1 MRLITSSPTANVIL
15 DHHHDHFPYQA
26 RVPTTMQKPTT
37 PIFLLTLLLTPLSLA
52 AGSPPLSPRQSL
64 TPPAEC
70 DVIPT
75 WEVTTF
81 NWFNSSDNLD
91 CVSEVDVPDVC
102 FNSTP
107 SGALVGCDGNL
118 GPCEECGVYGC
129 DTGLPL
135 QPAGYGPP
143 DTITIDIPSVP
154 GYETCYES
162 NPQGIRR
169 FEVGDGTLICAGV
182 AYHIDF
188 IGDSNEE
195 VSTGYIDFAPIQSW
209 DCNNGST
216 ITASGSVDFEIT
228 CSRDAGNNATCV
240 IPEGETV
247 VIPVLSYTIS

>member
-1 MRLITSSPTANVIL
+1 MPTMVRKSL
-15 DHHHDHFPYQA
+15 
-26 RVPTTMQKPTT
+26 TTDAVA
-37 PIFLLTLLLTPLSLA
+37 TLLLLPLPFLASPSLA
-52 AGSPPLSPRQSL
+52 TGPGFHPRSQAL

-75 WEVTTF
+75 WEVTAF

-91 CVSEVDVPDVC
+91 CVTEADVPDVC

-143 DTITIDIPSVP
+143 DNITIAIPSVP
-154 GYETCYES
+154 SYGDCFES

-169 FEVGDGTLICAGV
+169 YEVGDGTLICGGV
-182 AYHIDF
+182 AYHI
-188 IGDSNEE
+188 N
-195 VSTGYIDFAPIQSW
+195 
-209 DCNNGST
+209 
-216 ITASGSVDFEIT
+216 
-228 CSRDAGNNATCV
+228 
-240 IPEGETV
+240 
-247 VIPVLSYTIS
+247 L

>member
-1 MRLITSSPTANVIL
+1 M
-15 DHHHDHFPYQA
+15 
-26 RVPTTMQKPTT
+26 MQTPTT

-52 AGSPPLSPRQSL
+52 TGLPPLSPRRSL

-143 DTITIDIPSVP
+143 DTISIDIPSVP

-169 FEVGDGTLICAGV
+169 YEVGDGTLICAGV
-182 AYHIDF
+182 AYHINF
-188 IGDSNEE
+188 VGDSNEAI
-195 VSTGYIDFAPIQSW
+195 STGHIDFAPIQSW

>member
-1 MRLITSSPTANVIL
+1 MTTMALPLLLFPTLALTTSSAL
-15 DHHHDHFPYQA
+15 
-26 RVPTTMQKPTT
+26 
-37 PIFLLTLLLTPLSLA
+37 
-52 AGSPPLSPRQSL
+52 LSPRQPL
-64 TPPAEC
+64 TPPPAC
-70 DVIPT
+70 DVIPA

-81 NWFNSSDNLD
+81 AWFNSTHNLD
-91 CVSEVDVPDVC
+91 CVTEADVPDVC

-107 SGALVGCDGNL
+107 SGQLVGCDGNL
-118 GPCEECGVYGC
+118 GACDECGVYGC

-143 DTITIDIPSVP
+143 DNITIGIPSVP
-154 GYETCYES
+154 GYASCFES

-182 AYHIDF
+182 AYHINF
-188 IGDSNEE
+188 VGDSNEA
-195 VSTGYIDFAPIQSW
+195 VSTGHIDFAPIQSW

-228 CSRDAGNNATCV
+228 CSADAGNNATCV
-240 IPEGETV
+240 IPDGKTV